1 MCMCVNVCKSKR
13 KGTRI
18 ERGQENFEDIQVG
31 FSLKEITV
39 FELKKLVLNLFIFIV
54 FFSNES

>member
-39 FELKKLVLNLFIFIV
+39 FELKKLVLTEFYIK
-54 FFSNES
+54 FFFYF